1 MSIQILSPQLANQIA
16 AGEVVE
22 RPASVVKELVENC
35 LDAGAT
41 SVEIE
46 IDKGGH
52 KRIAIRD
59 NGKGIPQQELELALS
74 RHATSKISKLDDLE
88 NICSLGF
95 RGEALASISSVSRLT
110 LTSKPEAQ
118 SQAWQACAEGREMK
132 VTLQPAAHPK
142 GTSIE
147 VLDLFFNTPARRK
160 FLRAEKTEF
169 NHIDEVIRRIALS
182 RFDVALSLK
191 HNGKT
196 VRKYPAIKEAR
207 SHIKRISAVCGSD
220 FADHS
225 IAIDSGFE
233 GIRLIGWLSAAG
245 ASRMQSDLQYVYV
258 NGRVMKDKLIN
269 HAIRQAYEGLIE
281 PNTHPAFVLFLT
293 LDPTQVDVNVHPAKH
308 EVRFHQSRLVHD
320 VIFRSVSKS
329 LSESF
334 TAYSDHTDGGE
345 AVSQVTQTILEEVRP
360 SHQYIRPL
368 SPEIDKPI
376 QAEVSTQPSAEP
388 YQQVT
393 AQPAKVF
400 NRTAPRPHSKTAA
413 KHYSSLM
420 TPQSGE
426 SLSSNIP
433 RFLQVAENRLLIEWE
448 AVFYLCKAQDLA
460 AKKLSDDA
468 QFNSLV
474 MQPLLMP
481 ISLALEQIE
490 LSIDETLIQH
500 VRLVGLELAIINKR
514 LLLKQVPS
522 GTRALDWASV
532 LLSFFDAL
540 NVAFKKDAIT
550 SAVKTNPEVE
560 EQTIKAILLECFYSV
575 LAHYQIQS
583 LAANSNDLSYLCVWL
598 HKQANAVEILKSC
611 ATEIPLKDWL
621 SQFDE

>member
-35 LDAGAT
+35 LDAGA
-41 SVEIE
+41 SSIEIE

-52 KRIAIRD
+52 KRISIRD

-110 LTSKPEAQ
+110 LTSKPQEQ
-118 SQAWQACAEGREMK
+118 HQAWQACAEGRDMQ

-182 RFDVALSLK
+182 RFDVALNLK

-196 VRKYPAIKEAR
+196 VRKYPAIKDDG
-207 SHIKRISAVCGSD
+207 SHIKRIAAVCGSD
-220 FADHS
+220 FADNS
-225 IAIDSGFE
+225 LAIDSEYE
-233 GIRLIGWLSAAG
+233 GIRLNGWLSAAG

-281 PNTHPAFVLFLT
+281 PNTHPAFVLFLS
-293 LDPTQVDVNVHPAKH
+293 LDPMQVDVNVHPAKH

-320 VIFRSVSKS
+320 VIFRSVSKA
-329 LSESF
+329 LTESF
-334 TAYSDHTDGGE
+334 ADHTEHAESGG
-345 AVSQVTQTILEEVRP
+345 QVTPTTLQEVAP

-368 SPEIDKPI
+368 SRVIDKPS
-376 QAEVSTQPSAEP
+376 QSEQPLRSTTEIHE
-388 YQQVT
+388 QVT
-393 AQPAKVF
+393 NQQPKTF
-400 NRTAPRPHSKTAA
+400 RYSAPAHSKSGA
-413 KHYSSLM
+413 KHYKNLM
-420 TPQSGE
+420 TPHSPEHSQSNL
-426 SLSSNIP
+426 LSFMQI
-433 RFLQVAENRLLIEWE
+433 ADNRLLIEC
-448 AVFYLCKAQDLA
+448 AGAYYLCKAEELA
-460 AKKLSDDA
+460 AKKLHDDG
-468 QFNSLV
+468 QFNQPV

-481 ISLALEQIE
+481 ISLALNQIKLTIEPSLIQSIKSLGIE
-490 LSIDETLIQH
+490 LSIVNQRI
-500 VRLVGLELAIINKR
+500 
-514 LLLKQVPS
+514 LLKQVPS

-532 LLSFFDAL
+532 LLSLFDRLELAL
-540 NVAFKKDAIT
+540 NQSTKENATLPIRKFDQDSDK
-550 SAVKTNPEVE
+550 
-560 EQTIKAILLECFYSV
+560 QLLLESFYTV
-575 LAHYQIQS
+575 LAEHQIKGS
-583 LAANSNDLSYLCVWL
+583 AAQHTNMNFLCEWL
-598 HKQANAVEILKSC
+598 TKQLNAEEILKSC
-611 ATEIPLKDWL
+611 AKLIPLKNWL